1 MASARNGSR
10 RISCEK
16 VIKRYLSGGSTDV
29 TRERDTTPGDRLL
42 ERLEAKALWVRQRV
56 LGMACRA
63 GGGHIGSSF
72 SCVEILVSLYYGG
85 CFRFDP
91 TTPEAPNRDRF
102 ILSKAQAALA
112 LYPILADLG
121 FFPLEELDTFCLNGS
136 RLGGHADNSTPGV
149 DVFSG
154 SLGHGLSLGCGIALG
169 GRLDGAPY
177 HVFVL
182 LGDGECH
189 EGSVWESALFA
200 GHHRLSGLTAIIDS
214 NELSASDRLE
224 AYLAV
229 EPFRQKWLAFGWD
242 VLTVDGHSI
251 PALLAAFRHAKD
263 RTRKRPL
270 AIIARTVKG
279 KGVRF
284 MEGRPDWHY
293 RIPVGDELTI
303 ARRELCLEEHGDP
316 AEEAP

>member
-1 MASARNGSR
+1 
-10 RISCEK
+10 
-16 VIKRYLSGGSTDV
+16 V
-29 TRERDTTPGDRLL
+29 TRERHPTRDDGLL

-63 GGGHIGSSF
+63 GGGHIASSF

-85 CFRFDP
+85 CFRFDT
-91 TTPEAPNRDRF
+91 TTPEAPGRDRF

-121 FFPLEELDTFCLNGS
+121 FFPIDELATFCRNGS
-136 RLGGHADNSTPGV
+136 RLGGHAESSVPGV

-169 GRLDGAPY
+169 GRLAGAPFQ
-177 HVFVL
+177 VFVL

-200 GHHRLSGLTAIIDS
+200 GHHRLSGLIAIIDG

-224 AYLAV
+224 NYLAV
-229 EPFRQKWLAFGWD
+229 EPLRQKWLAFGWE

-251 PALLAAFRHAKD
+251 PALLAAFRHASGG
-263 RTRKRPL
+263 TRDGPL

-303 ARRELCLEEHGDP
+303 ARRELRLEEQGGP
-316 AEEAP
+316 AEDAP